1 MPTCPQPRST
11 PAPTPKPNAKPS
23 RAPTSRSPPNPCP
36 TGQQTKISSNG
47 STASA
52 SNTIGLCGRNEP
64 AWLCCQRR
72 SCFRPH
78 NPAVHIMAEDV
89 RADAAA
95 GAGIV
100 EAGGVAAHDLVD
112 AEAGERLPAC
122 REDRGCGAGC
132 RAGRLEQ
139 RAEQFGGL
147 PPQRAG
153 PPLVALAVQADHRV
167 LPQIEMPGPEIGRLL
182 RPCPGVVEEQQQ
194 GPVPQRQPAVAWQ
207 PAEQLL
213 DRVA

>member
-1 MPTCPQPRST
+1 MT
-11 PAPTPKPNAKPS
+11 
-23 RAPTSRSPPNPCP
+23 
-36 TGQQTKISSNG
+36 
-47 STASA
+47 
-52 SNTIGLCGRNEP
+52 EP
-64 AWLCCQRR
+64 AAD
-72 SCFRPH
+72 H
-78 NPAVHIMAEDV
+78 VHLDASLEEVDGRGVAEDM

-95 GAGIV
+95 GAGVV

-112 AEAGERLPAC
+112 AEAGERSPAC

-147 PPQRAG
+147 SPQRAG

-167 LPQIEMPGPEIGRLL
+167 LAQIEVPGPEIGRLL
-182 RPCPGVVEEQQQ
+182 HPCPGVVEEQQQ
-194 GPVPQRQPAVAWQ
+194 RQPAVGRQ

-213 DRVA
+213 DLVALEEPRLGRGDPLHRDARHPLADGEHLR